1 MVHHQLDR
9 LFTPT
14 RARRVGSTSTSSIPI
29 LIVVFCV
36 IVIEISGSSRRDT
49 IRAGVNQGKH
59 NEVLAE
65 GLNGVPDNCDIAAVG
80 ADEGSIRT
88 RREHFG
94 QAVLAE
100 AMATLKL
107 FKQEISLGGISKLVR
122 TYPQFL
128 NSNPEK
134 TLLPKLEFST
144 SLGVSEEDLATTLGN
159 EPILLARSLEKQ
171 ILPTYNFL
179 RSMISGGKIASVFR
193 HCTRIFLEGHSKNV
207 EPNIG
212 ILRESGMPQSCI
224 SLMVAHFTLAL
235 MQNRKKFA
243 QVVGEVKQMGFD
255 MEKSMSV
262 MAIKAL
268 SSANSKSIWT
278 RNCEVYKRWGW
289 SEDDVLSAFKRHPVC
304 MTRSEKKIMQVMEF
318 VVNKM
323 GLSSQMIVKA
333 PVIMGYS

>member
-1 MVHHQLDR
+1 MDVKFTSRDSCDNAYFSLKDLSIELLESVIEALHDESNIVLVLDFPPEIDRNQLQAMVHHQLDR

-107 FKQEISLGGISKLVR
+107 FKQEISLGGV
-122 TYPQFL
+122 P
-128 NSNPEK
+128 
-134 TLLPKLEFST
+134 
-144 SLGVSEEDLATTLGN
+144 G
-159 EPILLARSLEKQ
+159 
-171 ILPTYNFL
+171 
-179 RSMISGGKIASVFR
+179 
-193 HCTRIFLEGHSKNV
+193 
-207 EPNIG
+207 
-212 ILRESGMPQSCI
+212 
-224 SLMVAHFTLAL
+224 
-235 MQNRKKFA
+235 
-243 QVVGEVKQMGFD
+243 
-255 MEKSMSV
+255 
-262 MAIKAL
+262 
-268 SSANSKSIWT
+268 SSI
-278 RNCEVYKRWGW
+278 
-289 SEDDVLSAFKRHPVC
+289 
-304 MTRSEKKIMQVMEF
+304 
-318 VVNKM
+318 
-323 GLSSQMIVKA
+323 
-333 PVIMGYS
+333 